1 VIPEANPDNRKGNKM
16 NTQMRL
22 GDLRSLMCEL
32 PDNSIDLVLT
42 DPPYGKTFR
51 PLWSDAA
58 EQAARVLKPGG
69 FFVSYSG
76 NHGLPDVMS
85 RISQH
90 LDYYWLAIVVHQS
103 CPRRDEVR
111 VVNAA
116 KPVLVFNKS
125 PRCMPEE
132 WFLDVIPGSGA
143 EKALHPWQQA
153 LGESRR
159 LVRTFSKPGDLV
171 LDPFAGTGTNLLA
184 ARLEGRRGL
193 GFEISPRTFQ
203 VARARLGVTA
213 G

>member
-1 VIPEANPDNRKGNKM
+1 M
-16 NTQMRL
+16 NTNVKL

-76 NHGLPDVMS
+76 NHGLPDVMH
-85 RISQH
+85 RVSQH
-90 LDYYWLAIVVHQS
+90 LDYYWFAIVVHQS
-103 CPRRDEVR
+103 CPRRNEVH

-116 KPVLVFNKS
+116 KPILVFNKP
-125 PRCMPEE
+125 PRLMPQE
-132 WFLDVIPGSGA
+132 WFLDVIAGGGV
-143 EKALHPWQQA
+143 EKTLHPWQQA
-153 LGESRR
+153 LDESRR

-171 LDPFAGTGTNLLA
+171 LDPFAGTGTSLLA
-184 ARLEGRRGL
+184 ARLEGRRSL
-193 GFEISPRTFQ
+193 GFEVNPRTFQ
-203 VARARLGVTA
+203 VARDRIGTTTGQKKSA
-213 G
+213 